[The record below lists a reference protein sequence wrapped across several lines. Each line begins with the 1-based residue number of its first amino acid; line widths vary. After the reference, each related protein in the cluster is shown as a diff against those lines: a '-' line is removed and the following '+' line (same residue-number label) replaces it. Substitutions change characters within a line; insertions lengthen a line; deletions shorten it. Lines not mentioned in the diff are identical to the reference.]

1 MMGWGAMGMSGFGMV
16 LPWSIAV
23 LLLLGTALVIV
34 VLVEVA
40 RPDERTTRTR
50 RVEPLRTAGEDELE
64 LRFARGEI
72 DAATLV
78 QQRAVLRQQ

>member
-1 MMGWGAMGMSGFGMV
+1 MMGWGSMGMSGFGMV

-50 RVEPLRTAGEDELE
+50 RVEPPRTAAEDELE
-64 LRFARGEI
+64 LRYARGEI

>member
-1 MMGWGAMGMSGFGMV
+1 MV
-16 LPWSIAV
+16 LPLSVAL

-50 RVEPLRTAGEDELE
+50 RVEPAVKAAEDELE
-64 LRFARGEI
+64 LRYARGGI
-72 DAATLV
+72 DASTLV
-78 QQRAVLRQQ
+78 QERAVLRQR